1 MENII
6 KILLCIASVCIFAA
20 STSFQIKQS
29 EGEKV
34 IVRPVEIDSV
44 LINPGIGFMTFQRF
58 NGDALNEGEGW
69 TEGMPIEYQKFDG
82 DLTNE
87 HHPQTSIAYWRVY
100 WRYLEP
106 EKGQYRWDLLDQ
118 ALSEAHKRKQTLLLR
133 FPPYGRKR
141 DEKTDVPDWYREK
154 VGDENNWQA
163 RSPRDKWLVD
173 PENPLYAEYYGGFIR
188 VLAARYDG
196 HPDIEGVDLGIV
208 GSWGE
213 GDGSELLKKETMEKL
228 VKAYTDSFKNT
239 PLLALLMDEKTNKF
253 ISSQQQV
260 GWRVDCL
267 GDLGF
272 WGIEFS
278 HMYDMYPQT
287 IIEYGAQDDWK
298 KSPVSLEICGTLR
311 RWKNKEHYT
320 AKDVKYIF
328 DQALKWHIS
337 SFNAKSSPVPE
348 EWEPLVNE
356 WLKKMGYRYVLRKFT
371 YPKTIGTNGKLTFQ
385 TWWENKGVAPVY
397 KDFLFAIRLKNE
409 NEIRILITDADIN
422 SWLPGDIVYNDDVFI
437 PSGTPAGTYDIQIGI
452 VDRTTHQPKIKLA
465 IEGISGDGWYQL
477 GEIKVLQ

>member
-1 MENII
+1 MKSIT
-6 KILLCIASVCIFAA
+6 KILSYVAGAILLAS
-20 STSFQIKQS
+20 STSFLIMQS

-34 IVRPVEIDSV
+34 IIRPKEIDSV
-44 LINPGIGFMTFQRF
+44 LVNPGMGFMTFQRF
-58 NGDALNEGEGW
+58 NGDALNEGAGW

-106 EKGQYRWDLLDQ
+106 EKGHYRWDLLDQ
-118 ALSEAHKRKQTLLLR
+118 ALNEAHKRKQTLLLR
-133 FPPYGRKR
+133 VPPYGRKR
-141 DEKTDVPDWYREK
+141 DDKTDVPDWYRK
-154 VGDENNWQA
+154 MIGDENNWQA

-173 PENPLYAEYYGGFIR
+173 PENPLYAEYYGAFIR
-188 VLAARYDG
+188 ALAARYDG
-196 HPDIEGVDLGIV
+196 HPDLEGMDLGIV

-213 GDGSELLKKETMEKL
+213 GDGSELRKRETMEKL
-228 VKAYTDSFKNT
+228 VKAYTDSFRET
-239 PLLALLMDEKTNKF
+239 PLVALLMDEKSNKF

-272 WGIEFS
+272 KSNRWC
-278 HMYDMYPQT
+278 HMYDLYPET
-287 IIEYGAQDDWK
+287 IIEYGVQDDWK
-298 KSPVSLEICGTLR
+298 KSPVSLEICGTFR
-311 RWKNKEHYT
+311 RWRDKEGYDV
-320 AKDVKYIF
+320 KQVKYIF

-356 WLKKMGYRYVLRKFT
+356 WLKKMGYRYVLRRFS
-371 YPKTIGTNGKLTFQ
+371 YPETIDSNGKLTFQ

-397 KDFLFAIRLKNE
+397 KDFLLAFRLKNKKGT
-409 NEIRILITDADIN
+409 RIILTDADIRT
-422 SWLPGDIVYNDDVFI
+422 WLPGDIVYNSAVYI
-437 PSGTPAGTYDIQIGI
+437 PSGTQAGTYDIQIGI
-452 VDRTTHQPKIKLA
+452 VDRTSHQPKIKLA
-465 IEGISGDGWYQL
+465 IEGITSDGRYQL
-477 GEIKVLQ
+477 GKIVVK